1 MSASETDSKLIL
13 KTSVKATIE
22 TDKFHTS
29 HLVIALL
36 VSLVAFLVYL
46 TTVVGGVVP
55 GESADLL
62 TNLAGVKD
70 NLMMRHVVWRKL
82 VELAA
87 STGGAHLVLAVNL
100 LCTFFSAL
108 AVGMLYLVAASLINV
123 MVDREHLN
131 LAISGNGRKHANI
144 MAFLAGLFSAVTLAF
159 SAPYWVAATQ
169 CYYHSFYLFWLLLSF
184 YLLLRFGKTL
194 QLRYLYAFC
203 LLHSAGIAQTSCFLA
218 FAPLCYCYALF
229 VLWSNDRLSGKI
241 FRNIVLLSLVGGSL
255 LLVNAAEFYGGSG
268 YELLG
273 MGSFPSVVKGLVRG
287 VVGGVF
293 GSLPRV
299 GWMIVLGMTIAPCLA
314 ILLTGYRALN
324 GEKDWS
330 FFALHLAVLSVTVA
344 VVLDLRVSPWQF
356 YNVGSLQIVP
366 YAMMSL
372 AFGYMVAY
380 LYSLTLYLLPAET
393 GGKAN
398 RSTLIYRYVLILAT
412 TALSVY
418 AFINNRT
425 DADHKR
431 MSFVWTYADTLL
443 DNLDGRKWLVTNGVF
458 DDVVLVRAKERGIDI
473 NMLNL
478 SQANDKTAMKITK
491 SKLKNIRLK
500 NSADIGM
507 FPLLQE
513 WITGDRDVAAELGLC
528 LFPDLWNVGEYEVY
542 PYGLAFFGATPEQM
556 EIIRKQDFKTPYF
569 AILDKFIPMLDVV
582 EDDTSPRTAFYRQM
596 VTGQISFIGNNLGY
610 LLETSG
616 RKEEAFEVYSRVHEF
631 DPNNVSA
638 LLNYAT
644 MVQSGMHPELKD
656 KVMTELEAFQR
667 KLTAPIEIWSLS
679 RTFGYVS
686 SPEAFA
692 KLGWTWAMSGQ
703 SNLALKSLT
712 RALKE
717 LQPENRGKLRSVIAD
732 VYMQSNDLVAS
743 ERVYKEILAEDPGD
757 HAALIGLV
765 RISVINGDAAKAKQY
780 LESAKAAGVPL
791 ERLLYETVALNLMA
805 GDVDQARIVANEL
818 VALNPNNPEAQT
830 IMSVIYSELYMNAT
844 TPEKSEEALK
854 GMQKAVAELERIAGP
869 SDFQVLFVKGRMNMI
884 TKNYLESRENFIEAL
899 KNGRNPNVVPIMD
912 SILRMDHALVDK
924 PNALKHA
931 KDILF
936 RDPNHGFANYV
947 LGSLALEKEDY
958 ISAEDY
964 LHRSLKAEPTSVFVL
979 NDLAVTKLKL
989 GKADEAEKLIR
1000 QSFITDD
1007 QVYASW
1013 DTLGSIL
1020 LFKGNIESAAEAFQ
1034 TALRLNDK
1042 DLRVHLHVAQIHFRK
1057 GELDKSREIIRKLG
1071 AGSDLF
1077 TGDDLREYEEL
1088 AQALLGKTK

>member
-1 MSASETDSKLIL
+1 MSTSIRDSREAEQQHVQAKD
-13 KTSVKATIE
+13 K
-22 TDKFHTS
+22 TDKFTRS

-36 VSLVAFLVYL
+36 VSVVALLIYMTTLVS
-46 TTVVGGVVP
+46 GVVP
-55 GESADLL
+55 GEPADVL

-70 NLMMRHVVWRKL
+70 NLMMRHFVWRKL
-82 VELAA
+82 IGGVV
-87 STGGAHLVLAVNL
+87 SMGGANLVLAVNL
-100 LCTFFSAL
+100 ICAVFSAL
-108 AVGMLYLVAASLINV
+108 AVGMLYLVAASLVNI

-144 MAFLAGLFSAVTLAF
+144 MCVLAGVFASVTLAF

-169 CYYHSFYLFWLLLSF
+169 CYYHSFYLFWLLLAF
-184 YLLLRFGKTL
+184 YILLRFVETMRL
-194 QLRYLYAFC
+194 TYLYAFC
-203 LLHSAGIAQTSCFLA
+203 LLYGAGMAQSSCFPA

-229 VLWSNDRLSGKI
+229 RLWSNDRLSKKVFGRI
-241 FRNIVLLSLVGGSL
+241 ILLSMLGGCL
-255 LLVNAAEFYGGSG
+255 FLVNAAEFYGSPG
-268 YELLG
+268 YEILG
-273 MGSFPSVVKGLVRG
+273 TNSFLAVLKGLVRSVISG
-287 VVGGVF
+287 IT

-330 FFALHLAVLSVTVA
+330 FFALHTAVLIVTVA
-344 VVLDLRVSPWQF
+344 VVIDTRASPWQF

-372 AFGYMVAY
+372 AFGYLVAY
-380 LYSLTLYLLPAET
+380 LYSLTLYLLPAEVN
-393 GGKAN
+393 GKAN
-398 RSTLIYRYVLILAT
+398 RVSTSCRYVAILAA

-418 AFINNRT
+418 AFINNRS

-431 MSFVWTYADTLL
+431 MGFVWAYADTLL
-443 DNLDGRKWLVTNGVF
+443 DNLDGRTWLVTNGVF
-458 DDVVLVRAKERGIDI
+458 DDVVLIRAKERGIDI
-473 NMLNL
+473 NLLNL
-478 SQANDKTAMKITK
+478 SQANNKTALKIIK
-491 SKLKNIRLK
+491 SKLKNIRLQ
-500 NSADIGM
+500 NSAEIGL
-507 FPLLQE
+507 FPLIQE

-542 PYGLAFFGATPEQM
+542 PYGLAFFGATPDRM
-556 EIIRKQDFKTPYF
+556 EAIRKLDLKTPYF
-569 AILDKFIPMLDVV
+569 EILDQFIPVF
-582 EDDTSPRTAFYRQM
+582 EIGADDTSPRISFYRQM

-616 RKEEAFEVYSRVHEF
+616 RKEEAFDVYSRVHEF

-656 KVMTELEAFQR
+656 KVMAELEAFQR
-667 KLTAPIEIWSLS
+667 KLSAPIEIWSLS

-703 SNLALKSLT
+703 NNLALKSLT

-732 VYMQSNDLVAS
+732 VYMQSNDLGGS

-757 HAALIGLV
+757 HLALIGLI
-765 RISVINGDAAKAKQY
+765 RISVINGDVDKAKHY
-780 LESAKAAGVPL
+780 LGMAKSAGVPL
-791 ERLLYETVALNLMA
+791 ERLLYETVALNLMV

-844 TPEKSEEALK
+844 TPAESDLALK
-854 GMQKAVAELERIAGP
+854 GMQKAVTELERISGVD
-869 SDFQVLFVKGRMNMI
+869 DFQVLFIKGRMNMV
-884 TKNYLESRENFIEAL
+884 TKNYAESRENFIEAL
-899 KNGRNPNVVPIMD
+899 KNAKNPNVVPIMD

-924 PNALKHA
+924 KSALKHA
-931 KDILF
+931 KDILY
-936 RDPNHGFANYV
+936 RDPNHSFANYI
-947 LGSLALEKEDY
+947 LGSLALEKEDF

-964 LHRSLKAEPTSVFVL
+964 LDRSLKTDPTSVFIL
-979 NDLAVTKLKL
+979 NDLSVAKLKL
-989 GKADEAEKLIR
+989 AKVEEAEKLIR
-1000 QSFITDD
+1000 KSFETDD
-1007 QVYASW
+1007 QIYASW

-1020 LFKGNIESAAEAFQ
+1020 LFKGDITGASEAFQ

-1071 AGSDLF
+1071 AGSDVF
-1077 TGDDLREYEEL
+1077 SGQDLEEYEEL
-1088 AQALLGKTK
+1088 AQALLGKSK